1 MHVMQQVRFKMGG
14 LGREGGLPGT
24 LFVFFVEKVTKA
36 IFGFFYRRS
45 SVQHGAQTPPRQR
58 CVQRCLAA
66 SSLYHSCPIWL
77 VSARCPACISECARM
92 LLSMGNCSV
101 NRAIKCEK
109 QKGASMFLSL
119 WWGR

>member
-1 MHVMQQVRFKMGG
+1 M
-14 LGREGGLPGT
+14 
-24 LFVFFVEKVTKA
+24 KA
-36 IFGFFYRRS
+36 ISDISCGF
-45 SVQHGAQTPPRQR
+45 SVQPGPQTPPQQQ
-58 CVQRCLAA
+58 CIQRCLAD
-66 SSLYHSCPIWL
+66 SSVYHSCPIWL
-77 VSARCPACISECARM
+77 VSASCPACISECVCM